1 MASNLTPKQEA
12 FVQAYLTTGNASE
25 AYRQAYDANGMKGAT
40 INRNAKALLENNKIA
55 ARLSAIQ
62 AIAVERTLVSVQSL
76 TEELEE
82 ARALALQEGQPSA
95 AVSASMG
102 KAKLHGL
109 LVDKAELTGK
119 DGAAIQ
125 LEQVK
130 NDAQSFTGAIA
141 GLAARAGTSSQD

>member
-1 MASNLTPKQEA
+1 MAYIE
-12 FVQAYLTTGNASE
+12 TGNASE
-25 AYRQAYDANGMKGAT
+25 AYRRSYDAGGMKPES
-40 INRNAKALLENNKIA
+40 INRKAKELMDNVKIA
-55 ARLSAIQ
+55 ARLAVVQ
-62 AIAVERTLVSVQSL
+62 AIAVERALVSVQSL

-82 ARALALQEGQPSA
+82 ARSLALQEGQPSA

-130 NDAQSFTGAIA
+130 NDAAAFARTVA
-141 GLAARAGTSSQD
+141 GLASRSGTSSQD